1 MQKRERI
8 APAYLQRVKDCLR
21 RVIEHA
27 ASKKVRIALE
37 SRRGYEEI
45 PTERELPGLL
55 EEMNS
60 APLGYWH
67 DFGHSQIKENL
78 GFLDHAEWLRA
89 IGPRAFGCHVQDCI
103 WPAKDHEVPFTGDVN
118 FEKLVPQPEQNGR
131 CNSAVGAKVEGTL
144 WRMKKILVTIFQL
157 SVTIG
162 VLYWVYHDPARRAQM
177 VEAIRNAQYRW
188 VLMGIL
194 AYVVVE
200 IAAAFRWHVLLRV
213 QKIQL
218 TLPRLSGLF
227 FIGMFYN
234 QFLPGGTGG
243 DIIKSYYLL
252 KETPDKK
259 AGALLAVVFD
269 RFIGLVALVAITAT
283 LIGLRYDF
291 LSQKPETRSL
301 LWLLLFLLGASVIFL
316 LGTFVISGFKLLHSL
331 PARFPGR
338 DRLIEISAA
347 YHLYAHHWRATL
359 VAFGASLVAHL
370 ATFATFLCA
379 AYALAAP
386 VPLLNFFAVM
396 PVERTISALPISFA
410 GIGLREK
417 ILQIM
422 LNGLCGVPEAK
433 AILIGSLSFLIIL
446 VCCLPGAI
454 VYLFYK
460 PSGAV
465 ARVPLREMEQE
476 VVTLEH
482 EIGEAE

>member
-1 MQKRERI
+1 
-8 APAYLQRVKDCLR
+8 
-21 RVIEHA
+21 
-27 ASKKVRIALE
+27 
-37 SRRGYEEI
+37 
-45 PTERELPGLL
+45 
-55 EEMNS
+55 
-60 APLGYWH
+60 
-67 DFGHSQIKENL
+67 
-78 GFLDHAEWLRA
+78 
-89 IGPRAFGCHVQDCI
+89 
-103 WPAKDHEVPFTGDVN
+103 
-118 FEKLVPQPEQNGR
+118 
-131 CNSAVGAKVEGTL
+131 
-144 WRMKKILVTIFQL
+144 MKKILITLFQLTVTIA
-157 SVTIG
+157 
-162 VLYWVYHDPARRAQM
+162 VLYWVYHDPTRRAQM
-177 VEAIRNAQYRW
+177 AAAIRDAQYHW
-188 VLMGIL
+188 VVIGIL

-200 IAAAFRWHVLLRV
+200 IAAAFRWHVLLKV
-213 QKIQL
+213 QKIHL

-227 FIGMFYN
+227 LIGMFYN

-301 LWLLLFLLGASVIFL
+301 LWLLLFLLGTSVAFL
-316 LGTFVISGFKLLHSL
+316 LATFVISGFKLLHSL

-359 VAFGASLVAHL
+359 VAFGASVVAHL

-379 AYALAAP
+379 AYALGAP
-386 VPLLNFFAVM
+386 VPLVNFFAVM

-417 ILQIM
+417 VLQIM

-446 VCCLPGAI
+446 FCCLPGAL

-460 PSGAV
+460 PSGVV
-465 ARVPLREMEQE
+465 AHVKLREMEHE
-476 VVTLEH
+476 VIALEH